1 MIFRVLAEA
10 TMAVHFLFIGYVV
23 LGGFVAWRWPWTIWL
38 HLVAAGWGLCIV
50 VFTLN
55 CPLTYV
61 EDWARERAGQSGLSR
76 GFIDTYLT
84 GVMYPERYLDEV
96 RLLIAAV
103 VLVSYAGLVYRWW
116 RRTRRHDA
124 EQVKRG

>member
-10 TMAVHFLFIGYVV
+10 TMVAHFLFIAFVV
-23 LGGFVAWRWPWTIWL
+23 LGGFVAWRWPKAIWW
-38 HLVAAGWGLCIV
+38 HLAAAAWGLCIV
-50 VFTLN
+50 VFELN

-61 EDWARERAGQSGLSR
+61 EDWARDRAGQSGLSR

-84 GVMYPERYLDEV
+84 GVMYPERYLNEV

-103 VLVSYAGLVYRWW
+103 VVFSYAGLAHRW
-116 RRTRRHDA
+116 RRRAPRQEA
-124 EQVKRG
+124 PRQEG